1 MQVPEGGGL
10 KERIAEGKAEERE
23 SHCVAGAVGQNKQ
36 CAVTYLANE
45 NANQRKRP
53 RSGTHVP
60 SCWDDL
66 GCSEQENE

>member
-1 MQVPEGGGL
+1 MLVPEGGGWR
-10 KERIAEGKAEERE
+10 KRKAQGNAEERE
-23 SHCVAGAVGQNKQ
+23 SHSIAGAVGQNKQ

-45 NANQRKRP
+45 KANQRKRP
-53 RSGTHVP
+53 RSGTHIS